1 MVHPFAILEIRDTRC
16 ANFKSQQKNI
26 LKIAKSKFSLEK
38 FAKKCGE
45 LAHVVFINSSRTQ
58 LHEIHGNQ
66 VINAYAISMG
76 TSKILGSVPQR
87 KLIRG
92 CCSERYFS
100 RYVSLP
106 KISVQPQL
114 RFFASPIDIE
124 KLIKAEGQF
133 LAKLRRVAIQDPKGC
148 CTFQMSLVY
157 NRVCWGFV

>member
-1 MVHPFAILEIRDTRC
+1 MWF
-16 ANFKSQQKNI
+16 
-26 LKIAKSKFSLEK
+26 
-38 FAKKCGE
+38 
-45 LAHVVFINSSRTQ
+45 FINSSRTQ

-106 KISVQPQL
+106 KNFRATPAAI
-114 RFFASPIDIE
+114 FASSIATE
-124 KLIKAEGQF
+124 KLIKVEG
-133 LAKLRRVAIQDPKGC
+133 LILVNLLRTSIQNQNGC
-148 CTFQMSLVY
+148 CTFQLSLVY
-157 NRVCWGFV
+157 NRVC